1 MSFKILKEIIF
12 NKNHE
17 MDQIEMLNVLVWMIW
32 DIKSNKSQSKSLGT
46 HLVSQPLSHPTNM
59 LWSVYNKLS
68 INDEPMWKWCCSYHK
83 LTTQQGTTAHPLC
96 DGYFTSINLYG
107 V

>member
-1 MSFKILKEIIF
+1 
-12 NKNHE
+12 

-59 LWSVYNKLS
+59 LWLVYNKF
-68 INDEPMWKWCCSYHK
+68 KYQC
-83 LTTQQGTTAHPLC
+83 HPC
-96 DGYFTSINLYG
+96 ESDVAPIIS
-107 V
+107 